1 MPPSGSVQI
10 SKEKIFV
17 PKNIL
22 IVDDEP
28 NHRLMLRL
36 HLEQAGHRA
45 TEAANGQQVL
55 ERMAREA
62 FDLILL
68 DLQMDV
74 MDGLTLLGE
83 LRRQGRE
90 IPVIVITAHG
100 SVQTAVQAMKLGA
113 LDFLA
118 KPVEVAELLRLVDQ
132 PQQGTQTPMDIPKDY
147 RFPGVSG
154 AVMGKVLG
162 QLAMVAPTD
171 ASVLILGESGT
182 GKELVARSLHD
193 NSPRAQSA
201 FLAVNCAALSE
212 HLVESELFGHE
223 KGAFTSAAAAKP
235 GKFEL
240 ADGGTLF
247 LDEIG
252 ELPLPLQP
260 KLLRALQE
268 KTYERVGGTRTLKAD
283 VRIVAATNRDLQE
296 QVRAGAFREDLFFRL
311 NVFPVRLPPLRERR
325 DEIPLLLRYFIDKYA
340 PRFNKLIKG
349 WSDGFLKKLE
359 TYSFPGNIR
368 ELENLVERS
377 IILARGDVLDV
388 QLLPDLT
395 QASTVRED
403 AGVDLKE
410 RERQAIRQALV
421 QTGGNKSKAAE
432 LLGISRRA
440 LHYKIKDYGLDE

>member
-1 MPPSGSVQI
+1 M
-10 SKEKIFV
+10 

-45 TEAANGQQVL
+45 TEAVNGQQAL
-55 ERMAREA
+55 ERIAREA

-90 IPVIVITAHG
+90 LPVIVITAHG
-100 SVQTAVQAMKLGA
+100 SVKTAVQAMKLGA

-132 PQQGTQTPMDIPKDY
+132 PQRGAAPPEIPRDY

-154 AVMGKVLG
+154 SVMGKVLDL
-162 QLAMVAPTD
+162 LAMVAPTD

-193 NSPRAQSA
+193 NSPRAQGA

-223 KGAFTSAAAAKP
+223 KGAFTSAAVAKP

-240 ADGGTLF
+240 AEGGTLF

-252 ELPLPLQP
+252 ELPLALQP

-268 KTYERVGGTRTLKAD
+268 KTFERVGGTRTLKAD

-359 TYSFPGNIR
+359 IYSFPGNIR

-377 IILARGDVLDV
+377 IILARGDVLDE
-388 QLLPDLT
+388 QLLPDLSR
-395 QASTVRED
+395 ASSVRDD
-403 AGVDLKE
+403 ASVDLKE
-410 RERQAIRQALV
+410 REKQAIRQALA
-421 QTGGNKSKAAE
+421 QTGGNKSKAAD

-440 LHYKIKDYGLDE
+440 LHYKIKDYGLG

>member
-1 MPPSGSVQI
+1 M
-10 SKEKIFV
+10 

-45 TEAANGQQVL
+45 TEAVNGQQAL
-55 ERMAREA
+55 ERIAREA

-100 SVQTAVQAMKLGA
+100 SVKTAVQAMKLGA

-132 PQQGTQTPMDIPKDY
+132 PQRVAAPPEIPRDY

-154 AVMGKVLG
+154 SVMGKVLDL
-162 QLAMVAPTD
+162 LAMVAPTD

-193 NSPRAQSA
+193 NSPRAQGA

-223 KGAFTSAAAAKP
+223 KGAFTSAAVAKP

-240 ADGGTLF
+240 AEGGTLF

-252 ELPLPLQP
+252 ELPLALQP

-268 KTYERVGGTRTLKAD
+268 KTFERVGGTRTLKAD
-283 VRIVAATNRDLQE
+283 VRIVAATNRDLHE

-359 TYSFPGNIR
+359 IYSFPGNIR

-377 IILARGDVLDV
+377 IILARGDVLDE
-388 QLLPDLT
+388 QLLPDLSR
-395 QASTVRED
+395 ASSVRDD
-403 AGVDLKE
+403 ASVDLKE
-410 RERQAIRQALV
+410 REKQAIRQALA
-421 QTGGNKSKAAE
+421 QTGGNKSKAAD

-440 LHYKIKDYGLDE
+440 LHYKIKDYGLG

>member
-1 MPPSGSVQI
+1 M
-10 SKEKIFV
+10 

-45 TEAANGQQVL
+45 TEAADGQKAL
-55 ERMAREA
+55 ECIAREA
-62 FDLILL
+62 FDLVLL
-68 DLQMDV
+68 DLRMDV

-83 LRRQGRE
+83 LRRQGSE
-90 IPVIVITAHG
+90 MPVIVVTAHG
-100 SVQTAVQAMKLGA
+100 SVKTAVQAMKLGA

-118 KPVEVAELLRLVDQ
+118 KPVEIPELLRLVNE
-132 PQQGTQTPMDIPKDY
+132 PLSGMESAMEIPKDY
-147 RFPGVSG
+147 HFPGVSG
-154 AVMGKVLG
+154 TAMGKVLW

-193 NSPRAQSA
+193 NSPRNAQE
-201 FLAVNCAALSE
+201 FLAVNCAALTE

-223 KGAFTSAAAAKP
+223 KGAFTSAAATKP

-252 ELPLPLQP
+252 ELPLALQP

-268 KTYERVGGTRTLKAD
+268 KTFERVGGTRTLKAD
-283 VRIVAATNRDLQE
+283 VRIVAATNRDLEE
-296 QVRAGAFREDLFFRL
+296 QVRAGAFREDLYFRL

-325 DEIPLLLRYFIDKYA
+325 DEIPLLLRYFVDKYA

-349 WSDGFLKKLE
+349 WSEGFLKKLE
-359 TYSFPGNIR
+359 SYSFPGNIR

-377 IILARGDVLDV
+377 IILARGDLLEES
-388 QLLPDLT
+388 LLPDL
-395 QASTVRED
+395 ARGAAIKEE
-403 AGVDLKE
+403 AGVDLKQ
-410 RERQAIRQALV
+410 REKQAIRQALA

-440 LHYKIKDYGLDE
+440 LHYKIKDYGLR